1 MIINTKK
8 NNQFYLGKEK
18 RKMNSL
24 VKKLGQ
30 EHIKCFGCK
39 KGKKLVLIVF
49 WRKIRAPC
57 INLLDYLYNIFIY
70 KAVVGAL
77 TKGGIMFNN
86 FINKA
91 IMQSENVLLILI
103 FIVIIVCKNIFSR
116 MIIIKFFISV

>member
-1 MIINTKK
+1 
-8 NNQFYLGKEK
+8 
-18 RKMNSL
+18 MNSL

-91 IMQSENVLLILI
+91 IMQSEKILLILI